1 MRKCYRKTPGSPKF
15 NVLHWIV
22 AAGAL
27 LILVSCTRYN
37 NRLTQRKLSF
47 NEGWRFHKGEAPGA
61 EMPSFNDS
69 EWRVLDVPH
78 DWSIEDLPEQPGSER
93 IGPFTPESPGQSSTG
108 YTIGGTGWYRKTFTL
123 DKFSKK
129 KKVLVYF
136 DGVYMIS
143 EVYINGHFLGNRPN
157 GYVPFYFDLTP
168 HLQKSGKE
176 NVLAVKVRNEG
187 RNSRWYSGSGIYR
200 NVDLWV
206 MHPVHIPVWG
216 QFITTTLED
225 NGKASVTIATTV
237 NNETDSKKEIEMVT
251 TIYSPEGIPA
261 GKKVTSLRIQAGER
275 VETLQVV
282 GVADPRLWS
291 PDDPVLYQSFT
302 EIAIN
307 GKTIDQ
313 LSSTFGIRTIEFSA
327 DKGFL
332 LNGQPLLLKGGCLHH
347 DNGPLGAAA
356 IDRAEERRV
365 ELMKHFGFNAVRT
378 AHNPPSANFLNAC
391 DRLGMLVID
400 ELFDQWQLPKN
411 PDDYHVWFDEWHQ
424 RDLEATILRD
434 RNHPSII
441 LWSIGNEI
449 KERADSSGQAIAR
462 RLSGL
467 VKALD
472 TTRLVNAGICSF
484 WEFPGRSWEESAPA
498 FESLDV
504 AGYNYLWKQYEEDH
518 ARYPERIIIG
528 TESVAADAL
537 ENWRLVEKYPWV
549 LGDFVWT
556 AMDYYGEAGI
566 GHAIFMEEPRKRAT
580 PGWPWYNAFCGDIDI
595 CGFKKPQS
603 HFRDVVWKASDLEM
617 AVRVPAP
624 VGQTEWV
631 SFWGWPNELQSWNWP
646 QHEGQ
651 TLTVVVYS
659 NYPEV
664 RLELNGSVIGN
675 RRVSDET
682 RLTARFEV
690 PYEPGELKVYGLK
703 DGIPV
708 DHKSLLTTGHPS
720 KIRLSADRSKIRK
733 DRNDLSFI
741 TVEIMDD
748 AGRPIPDAA
757 IPVHFMVNGPGELA
771 AVENGKPNDV
781 KRFRAPFVTTF
792 NGKALAIIRPLGK
805 TGAVTLEATSS
816 GISGDQIRIELE

>member
-1 MRKCYRKTPGSPKF
+1 M
-15 NVLHWIV
+15 
-22 AAGAL
+22 AGVT
-27 LILVSCTRYN
+27 LIMVSCTDDN
-37 NRLTQRKLSF
+37 NRHAERTIPF

-61 EMPSFNDS
+61 EMPGFSDS
-69 EWRVLDVPH
+69 SWRVLDVPH
-78 DWSIEDLPEQPGSER
+78 DWSIEDLPEQSGSAC
-93 IGPFTPESPGQSSTG
+93 IGPFTPESAGQSSTG
-108 YTIGGTGWYRKTFTL
+108 YTVGGTGWYRKTFTL

-136 DGVYMIS
+136 DGVYMNS

-168 HLQKSGKE
+168 HLQKPGKE

-200 NVDLWV
+200 NVDLLV

-216 QFITTTLED
+216 QFITATVED
-225 NGKASVTIATTV
+225 GNKAAVSIVTSVV
-237 NNETDSKKEIEMVT
+237 NETDSEKVIEIVT
-251 TIYSPEGIPA
+251 TIYSPDGIPA
-261 GKKVTSLRIQAGER
+261 GKTESSLRIPAGEA
-275 VETLQVV
+275 VETSQAV
-282 GVADPRLWS
+282 GVEDPRLWS
-291 PDDPVLYQSFT
+291 PDSPVMYQAVT
-302 EIAIN
+302 DILLN
-307 GKTIDQ
+307 GKATDRHTA
-313 LSSTFGIRTIEFSA
+313 TFGIRTIEFTA

-365 ELMKHFGFNAVRT
+365 ELMKQFGFNAIRT
-378 AHNPPSANFLNAC
+378 AHNPPSASFLDAC
-391 DRLGMLVID
+391 DRLGILVID

-411 PDDYHVWFDEWHQ
+411 ADDYHLWFDDWHQ

-449 KERADSSGQAIAR
+449 KERADSSGREIAR
-462 RLSGL
+462 RLSGM
-467 VKALD
+467 VRELD
-472 TTRLVNAGICSF
+472 PTRPVNAGICSF

-504 AGYNYLWKQYEEDH
+504 AGYNYQWKYYEEDH
-518 ARYPERIIIG
+518 ARYPDRIIIG
-528 TESVAADAL
+528 TESVASEAL
-537 ENWRLVEKYPWV
+537 EYWRLVEKHPYV

-580 PGWPWYNAFCGDIDI
+580 PGWPWYNAYCGDIDI
-595 CGFKKPQS
+595 CGFRKPQS
-603 HFRDVVWKASDLEM
+603 HFRDVVWKKSDLEM

-624 VGQTEWV
+624 EGLTEWV

-664 RLELNGSVIGN
+664 RLELNGRVIGT

-682 RLTARFEV
+682 RLTARFEI
-690 PYEPGELKVYGLK
+690 PYEPGELKAIGLK
-703 DGIPV
+703 DGNPMQY
-708 DHKSLLTTGHPS
+708 KSLITTGNPA

-733 DRNDLSFI
+733 DRSDLSFV
-741 TVEIMDD
+741 TVEILDEE
-748 AGRPIPDAA
+748 GQPIPDVAL
-757 IPVHFMVNGPGELA
+757 PVHFTVIGPGELA
-771 AVENGKPNDV
+771 AVENGKPDDV
-781 KRFRAPFVTTF
+781 KSFHAPFVTTF
-792 NGKALAIIRPLGK
+792 NGKALAIIRPMGK
-805 TGAVTLEATSS
+805 TGVVTLEASS
-816 GISGDQIRIELE
+816 EKIAGDLIRIELE